1 MNLNLVEK
9 ETTIKTAMGKDNTMR
24 AKNNL
29 LPKYLYRRSNDEAGM
44 IARVSGGRERG
55 YFARDK
61 TEI

>member
-9 ETTIKTAMGKDNTMR
+9 ETTIKTAMGEDNTMR

-44 IARVSGGRERG
+44 IARVSGG
-55 YFARDK
+55 
-61 TEI
+61 